1 MSNVTK
7 AICENLVIIE
17 LLRRGWH
24 VVNLNAINNTAN
36 ADLIAIKGSKR
47 ITIQVKGM
55 DGSEDK
61 SFRHHVSFSRTC
73 GDYLLKGIPFFNS
86 KSGPVKADYFIGVTQ

>member
-36 ADLIAIKGSKR
+36 ADLIAIKGKRR

-55 DGSEDK
+55 DGNKDK
-61 SFRHHVSFSRTC
+61 SFRHHVSFSRKLVAITSLR
-73 GDYLLKGIPFFNS
+73 GVPFFNS
-86 KSGPVKADYFIGVTQ
+86 KKGSS